1 MTEKTKPTAR
11 AMLYNETG
19 SQIFTGKEAIEAAK
33 KDGWKDKPVKVAQP
47 PKGGDETEA
56 AKVQELNKALANMHE
71 DLKAAKSAQAEAE
84 SQLAEAV
91 SALTEAE
98 ERANAAEA
106 ENKKLAAALKKAQ
119 PDAGK

>member
-1 MTEKTKPTAR
+1 MTEKTKPTPR

-19 SQIFTGKEAIEAAK
+19 SQIFTGEEAIKAAK

-56 AKVQELNKALANMHE
+56 AKVQELNQALANMHQ
-71 DLKAAKSAQAEAE
+71 DLQAAKSAQAD
-84 SQLAEAV
+84 AEA
-91 SALTEAE
+91 ALAEAE
-98 ERANAAEA
+98 ERATAAEA

-119 PDAGK
+119 PNDSK